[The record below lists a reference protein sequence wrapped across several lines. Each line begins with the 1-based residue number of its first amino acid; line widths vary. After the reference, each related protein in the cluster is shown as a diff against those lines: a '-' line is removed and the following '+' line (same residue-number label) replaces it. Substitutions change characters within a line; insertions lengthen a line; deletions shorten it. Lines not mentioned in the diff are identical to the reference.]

1 MKKSLWV
8 KLALLFMVIAAI
20 AIGISRYRTE
30 DESTSVAAEMRPSLT
45 LIIDPGHGGADGG
58 AVSANGLR
66 ESEVNLDI
74 AQRLD
79 QLMGFFGVS
88 TVMTRDSEEIT
99 YSSSADTIREKKI
112 EDTRNRVNLVNSIE
126 NAVLIS
132 IHQNTYP
139 SPDPSGTQVLFART
153 AGSEEFAKSM
163 QQLFITAMGS
173 QNRRTATRVPGNV
186 FLMNQVTVPAIL
198 VECAFLSN
206 PEEEALLKTGEYR
219 LKIAAIIA
227 AGFLSQRGLFE
238 GM

>member
-1 MKKSLWV
+1 MKKSLLL
-8 KLALLFMVIAAI
+8 KFALLLTAI
-20 AIGISRYRTE
+20 AIIATLIIRHRPAE
-30 DESTSVAAEMRPSLT
+30 ESTPAAREICLGLT

-79 QLMGFFGVS
+79 QLMGFFGVR
-88 TVMTRDSEEIT
+88 TVMTRDSEDIT
-99 YSSSADTIREKKI
+99 YSPSADTIRAKKV
-112 EDTRNRVNLVNSIE
+112 EDTRNRVSLINSIE

-139 SPDPSGTQVLFART
+139 SPGPSGTQVLFART
-153 AGSEEFAKSM
+153 AGSEAFAKSM

-219 LKIAAIIA
+219 LKIAAIIS
-227 AGFLSQRGLFE
+227 AGFLSQRELFAE
-238 GM
+238 N